1 MSKRFTWRGRKWTG
15 SPSKLQKQTLK
26 IVEKEKRLQYND
38 PHFLE
43 SNIVYGW
50 FVDCCC
56 GLKGVNVDDGH
67 RMVECDVCKVWMH
80 CICNNIPTQTKQEL
94 FKYFSKKRVWVC
106 NKCKEGKFA
115 YRALHWYTLEKAN
128 ENKHEVTFD
137 KKKKKIDGKKEL
149 ELPKHNPDVQAKKSI
164 LKMESHFQRGKAL
177 PNPPSWILLLLL
189 TILMSDLST
198 VCNKIVNSFNK

>member
-1 MSKRFTWRGRKWTG
+1 MGG

-94 FKYFSKKRVWVC
+94 FKYFSK
-106 NKCKEGKFA
+106 
-115 YRALHWYTLEKAN
+115 
-128 ENKHEVTFD
+128 
-137 KKKKKIDGKKEL
+137 
-149 ELPKHNPDVQAKKSI
+149 
-164 LKMESHFQRGKAL
+164 MESHFQRGKAL